1 MARGVCGRGG
11 GGVAVGGSALTSCL
25 NESLASAPIDA
36 SLCVMRLPT
45 VFAVALFA
53 AILPTPVAASEFK
66 PALRYEVRRNLGT
79 DLVFTMLL
87 RDRRM
92 GARATANAETR
103 ICIKE
108 PLTQACGEKLIGAAH
123 TLARAGDLEGAETTA
138 RAAITVMTRIH
149 GAEHAETRAATS
161 MLGTVLI
168 DAGRY
173 REAEEVLR
181 ALLQAM
187 QGRGET
193 DTEPFADHAMNLAI
207 VLAEQRGFVESEA
220 LFRSAVA
227 VRERHAAARPLD
239 LATARANLAVLL
251 HRTGRYA
258 EALAEHRAAL
268 TLRQRHH
275 ADRYD
280 IGTSMLN
287 LAETAARMPGAG
299 PFLAEAHFLQ
309 ASLEL
314 DFGLSLGDPRR
325 TAAHI
330 EYAAFLDATG
340 RSGEARKRLER
351 AYLEARRIDDPASPV
366 RIRTSWALG
375 ASLATTQRDR
385 PKARVLLRDAGRG
398 ALDRVARARE
408 FDERTRTDLDRYRG
422 IFTGSVKLSWM
433 LADKRR

>member
-1 MARGVCGRGG
+1 
-11 GGVAVGGSALTSCL
+11 
-25 NESLASAPIDA
+25 
-36 SLCVMRLPT
+36 MRLST

-79 DLVFTMLL
+79 ELLFTTLL
-87 RDRRM
+87 RDRRL
-92 GARATANAETR
+92 GARAAANAQTR
-103 ICIKE
+103 ICIRE
-108 PLTQACGEKLIGAAH
+108 PLTQACGEKLIGAARM
-123 TLARAGDLEGAETTA
+123 LARAGDMAGAEA
-138 RAAITVMTRIH
+138 SVRASITVMTRIH
-149 GAEHAETRAATS
+149 GAEHPETRTAAS
-161 MLGTVLI
+161 VLGTVLI

-220 LFRSAVA
+220 LFRNAVA
-227 VRERHAAARPLD
+227 VRERHATAHPLD

-251 HRTGRYA
+251 HRTGRYV
-258 EALAEHRAAL
+258 EALVEHRAAL
-268 TLRQRHH
+268 TLRQRHR

-287 LAETAARMPGAG
+287 LAETAARMPDAG
-299 PFLAEAHFLQ
+299 PLLAEVHFLQ
-309 ASLEL
+309 GSLEL
-314 DFGLSLGDPRR
+314 DSILSVGDPRR
-325 TAAHI
+325 TAAQI

-340 RSGEARKRLER
+340 RSSEARKRLER
-351 AYLEARRIDDPASPV
+351 AYLEARKVDDPANPL

-375 ASLATTQRDR
+375 ASLASTLRDR
-385 PKARVLLRDAGRG
+385 PKARTLLRDAGRG